1 MFGPSAT
8 AVKPDREP
16 MTDSPSH
23 QTMAADSMRMTPSA
37 ISARPGQFFAGSKPA
52 PGLRGSKVSPAL
64 GEGALLPLSRA
75 LERGGA
81 AESTNPTMINSAPSQ
96 MATMLASR
104 QAHRA
109 ERGLSAMPSAG
120 R

>member
-1 MFGPSAT
+1 
-8 AVKPDREP
+8 
-16 MTDSPSH
+16 
-23 QTMAADSMRMTPSA
+23 MRMTPSA

-52 PGLRGSKVSPAL
+52 PGLRGSKVSPVP
-64 GEGALLPLSRA
+64 GEGAFLPLSRA
-75 LERGGA
+75 LARGGA
-81 AESTNPTMINSAPSQ
+81 AESTNPTMISNAPSQ

-109 ERGLSAMPSAG
+109 EHNLSAMLAVG